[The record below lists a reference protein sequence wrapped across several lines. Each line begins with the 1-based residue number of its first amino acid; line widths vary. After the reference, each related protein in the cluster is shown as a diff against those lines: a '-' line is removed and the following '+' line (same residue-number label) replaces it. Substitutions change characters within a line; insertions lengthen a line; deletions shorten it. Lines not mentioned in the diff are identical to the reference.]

1 MHSCL
6 AVKPTHAG
14 LAPAARGGIPVE
26 TRIPAS
32 ERTSLKLND
41 LLTTGVAD
49 GDARAELLKLAVSKI
64 IEEALEAE
72 GSAALGRD
80 YYESGAEPG
89 RGYRNG
95 YRRGRLRTGEGPI
108 EYGIPSS
115 GRSDRAVRLARAC
128 RLGGPNGGALAARR
142 RDVRARFEHARH
154 RSGLVLSDPVM
165 GHTTPTDSRSQRI
178 RASRRGGQILTR
190 ALSSSYVSGLPS
202 LRGGWPLRV
211 ESDQGTG

>member
-1 MHSCL
+1 
-6 AVKPTHAG
+6 
-14 LAPAARGGIPVE
+14 VE

-108 EYGIPSS
+108 EYGIPQVAERTEPFVS
-115 GRSDRAVRLARAC
+115 R
-128 RLGGPNGGALAARR
+128 
-142 RDVRARFEHARH
+142 VRA
-154 RSGLVLSDPVM
+154 GLAGRTAEL
-165 GHTTPTDSRSQRI
+165 
-178 RASRRGGQILTR
+178 
-190 ALSSSYVSGLPS
+190 
-202 LRGGWPLRV
+202 
-211 ESDQGTG
+211 